1 MRATGAQGTG
11 ERAWAWAA
19 RLPPAAVDVLPAV
32 VVLAAMVAVRLGS
45 APEPGSPLPAALALT
60 AVIAGSLAV
69 RRRWPLTAYAVGTAG
84 LAVEALWLGSGSLTA
99 FANLFGVYSLG
110 LYATPGRAVL
120 GTLLVPPGVLAH
132 FASEDAS
139 AAVPVAVVFVW
150 LLVWA
155 VGYGTARR
163 HQETEQR
170 RALARREAVLGERV
184 RIARE
189 LHDIVGHS
197 VNAMLVQAG
206 AGRIVL
212 ATEPERTR
220 ELLLGV
226 ERTGR
231 DALAELD
238 RLLGVL
244 RAEDPAEDP
253 ADGGGEADA
262 EDAAG
267 LGRLVR
273 PMADAGLAVR
283 LSVAPDVRDLPP
295 DVRSSVHRIV
305 QEALTNALR
314 HGRARSA
321 EVTVRRQDDADGRS
335 LLVRVVD
342 EGDGPAP
349 HYRPGRGLRGIGERA
364 AALGG
369 HVEHGT
375 AAGGGFALS
384 VALRLR

>member
-1 MRATGAQGTG
+1 MRATGGPGVG
-11 ERAWAWAA
+11 EWPA
-19 RLPPAAVDVLPAV
+19 RLPPVAVDLLPGV
-32 VVLAAMVAVRLGS
+32 VVLAAMVAVRLAE
-45 APEPGSPLPAALALT
+45 APESGGPLPAGLALA
-60 AVIAGSLAV
+60 AVIAGSLAA
-69 RRRWPLTAYAVGTAG
+69 RRRWPLTAYAIGTAG
-84 LAVEALWLGSGSLTA
+84 LAVEALWVGPGQLTP

-132 FASEDAS
+132 FAPRDQS
-139 AAVPVAVVFVW
+139 AAAPVAVVFVW

-163 HQETEQR
+163 HREARER

-206 AGRIVL
+206 AGRMVL

-220 ELLLGV
+220 ELLLSV

-244 RAEDPAEDP
+244 RAEE
-253 ADGGGEADA
+253 GGGKGEVGDGVD
-262 EDAAG
+262 EDWAG
-267 LGRLVR
+267 LGRLLR
-273 PMADAGLAVR
+273 PLADAGLTVR
-283 LSVAPDVRDLPP
+283 LRVAPDARDLPP

-314 HGRARSA
+314 HGRARTA
-321 EVTVRRQDDADGRS
+321 EVTVRRQDDGDGRT

-342 EGDGPAP
+342 EGDGPVP

-369 HVEHGT
+369 HVEHGG
-375 AAGGGFALS
+375 AVGGGFALS
-384 VALRLR
+384 VALPLR

>member
-1 MRATGAQGTG
+1 MRATGAQGTA

-32 VVLAAMVAVRLGS
+32 AALAAMAAVRLGS
-45 APEPGSPLPAALALT
+45 APEPGGPLPVALAL
-60 AVIAGSLAV
+60 AVVIAASLAA
-69 RRRWPLTAYAVGTAG
+69 RRRWPFTAYAVGTAG

-163 HQETEQR
+163 HRETEQR
-170 RALARREAVLGERV
+170 RSLARREAVLGERV

-206 AGRIVL
+206 AGRMVL

-220 ELLLGV
+220 ELLLSV

-244 RAEDPAEDP
+244 RAEDPADPAEDGGEGDAEDP
-253 ADGGGEADA
+253 A
-262 EDAAG
+262 G
-267 LGRLVR
+267 LDRLVR

-283 LSVAPDVRDLPP
+283 LRVAPDLRDLPP

-321 EVTVRRQDDADGRS
+321 EVTVRRQEDADGRS

-342 EGDGPAP
+342 EGAGPAP